1 MERVQIHSKIGI
13 FDFMMNDCLVFTG
26 CNHQTKETI
35 YKLINRN
42 FQSTTYSVIEED
54 TLGEEGIKLLINDK
68 VITSRK
74 LKYISI
80 ESINDLMNQF
90 NIEKKN
96 LLDQIMISILSDF
109 DFSEIFEELGDLL
122 LKVESKLNY
131 KLREILPNIELEFDT
146 FNSEILYRKFSK
158 LIWTKN
164 EHEQLDYFLD
174 HEILIDNFCSLLET
188 YIEQTGEHVC
198 IQIKYPDVF
207 LSEKNMEL
215 FMRRLI
221 DINKKYKK
229 IFLFVYHYQKCVDFG
244 IENFTSIVLCTNIIQ
259 QLPEFEFY
267 RNSIERY
274 YPIELK
280 IGDGELY
287 SLTINILPYTGNK
300 LDYKNLISSR
310 DMVLLK
316 LLNQLLDLDV
326 YEETSSAGLTKYE
339 QLYLLS

>member
-1 MERVQIHSKIGI
+1 MERVQIQSKIGN
-13 FDFMMNDCLVFTG
+13 FDFTMNDCLVFTG

-42 FQSTTYSVIEED
+42 FESTTYSIIEED

-109 DFSEIFEELGDLL
+109 EFSEIFEELGDLL

-146 FNSEILYRKFSK
+146 FNSEILYRKFSN

-164 EHEQLDYFLD
+164 EHEQLKYFLD
-174 HEILIDNFCSLLET
+174 HEIFIDNFCRLLET

-244 IENFTSIVLCTNIIQ
+244 IENFTSIALCTSIIQ

-287 SLTINILPYTGNK
+287 SRTINILPYAGNK

-326 YEETSSAGLTKYE
+326 FEETSLDGLTKYE

>member
-244 IENFTSIVLCTNIIQ
+244 VENFTSIVLCTNIIQ

-287 SLTINILPYTGNK
+287 SRTINILPYTGNK

>member
-1 MERVQIHSKIGI
+1 MERVRIQSKIGN

-42 FQSTTYSVIEED
+42 FQSTIYSIIEED

-90 NIEKKN
+90 KIEKKN
-96 LLDQIMISILSDF
+96 FLDQIMISILNDF

-122 LKVESKLNY
+122 LKIENKLNY

-146 FNSEILYRKFSK
+146 FNSDILYRKFSK

-164 EHEQLDYFLD
+164 EHEQLQYFLD
-174 HEILIDNFCSLLET
+174 HEILIDNFCRLLET

-244 IENFTSIVLCTNIIQ
+244 IENFTSIALCTSIIQ

-287 SLTINILPYTGNK
+287 SRTINILPYAGNK

-326 YEETSSAGLTKYE
+326 FEETSLDGLTKYE

>member
-1 MERVQIHSKIGI
+1 MERVQIQSKIGN

-42 FQSTTYSVIEED
+42 FQSTTYSIIEED

-96 LLDQIMISILSDF
+96 LLDQIMISILSNF
-109 DFSEIFEELGDLL
+109 EFSEIFEELGDLL
-122 LKVESKLNY
+122 LNIETKLNY

-229 IFLFVYHYQKCVDFG
+229 IFLFIYHYQKCVDFG

-287 SLTINILPYTGNK
+287 SRTISILPYAGNK

-326 YEETSSAGLTKYE
+326 FEETSLDGLTKYE

>member
-1 MERVQIHSKIGI
+1 MERVKIQSKIGN

-35 YKLINRN
+35 FKLINRN
-42 FQSTTYSVIEED
+42 FQSTIYSIIEED

-74 LKYISI
+74 IKYISI

-90 NIEKKN
+90 KIEKKN

-122 LKVESKLNY
+122 LKIETKLNY

-146 FNSEILYRKFSK
+146 LNSDILYRKFSK

-164 EHEQLDYFLD
+164 EHEQLQYFLD
-174 HEILIDNFCSLLET
+174 HEILIDNFCRLLET

-229 IFLFVYHYQKCVDFG
+229 IFLFIYHYQKCVDFG
-244 IENFTSIVLCTNIIQ
+244 IENFTSIALCTNIIQ

-287 SLTINILPYTGNK
+287 SRTINILPYAGNK

-326 YEETSSAGLTKYE
+326 FEETSLDVLTKYE

>member
-1 MERVQIHSKIGI
+1 MERVQIHSKIGN

-229 IFLFVYHYQKCVDFG
+229 IFLFIYHYQKCVDFG

-287 SLTINILPYTGNK
+287 SRTINILPYTGNK

>member
-1 MERVQIHSKIGI
+1 MERVQIHSKIGN

-109 DFSEIFEELGDLL
+109 EFSEIFEELGDLL

-229 IFLFVYHYQKCVDFG
+229 IFLFIYHYQKCVDFG

-287 SLTINILPYTGNK
+287 SRTINILPYTGNK